1 MSKVVN
7 GLTINENDF
16 MWEQKY
22 RPGTLSECILP
33 AHDKE
38 TLQAIVNK
46 GLIPNI
52 ILVSAS
58 PGTGKTTVAKALCAD
73 TNSDML
79 FVNGSDCRIDFV
91 RNELTRFASSK
102 SIEGKR
108 KVIVI
113 DEFDRAGVAE
123 AQRHLRSFLEAY
135 SSNCSVI
142 ITANNIDGIIGPLQS
157 RCRVIKFGEATPSDQ
172 ITMMKEMIH
181 RAVAICKNENI
192 EVEDLKVIAALVKQN
207 FPDFRKTVN
216 QLDRYSSSGKIDTGI
231 LSIVMNTNSP
241 IDEVVAALKDKN
253 FKELRALAPRHVND
267 YANFIMSL
275 ANELYGK
282 LPGPSIVRMYEIV
295 GENNQYHGIAANP
308 EIHMTYLFIQLA
320 LELQWL

>member
-1 MSKVVN
+1 M
-7 GLTINENDF
+7 LTVNENDF
-16 MWEQKY
+16 MWEQRF
-22 RPGTLSECILP
+22 RPGTLDECILP

-38 TLQAIVNK
+38 TLKAIVKK
-46 GLIPNI
+46 GLIPNL

-58 PGTGKTTVAKALCAD
+58 PGTGKTTVAKSLCAD
-73 TNSDML
+73 TDSDML

-102 SIEGKR
+102 SIEGRR

-142 ITANNIDGIIGPLQS
+142 ITANSIDGIITPLQS
-157 RCRVIKFGEATPSDQ
+157 RCRVIKFGEATPEDKTS
-172 ITMMKEMIH
+172 MMKEMIH
-181 RAVAICKNENI
+181 RAVAICKNEGV
-192 EVEDLKVIAALVKQN
+192 EVQDLKVIAALVKQN
-207 FPDFRKTVN
+207 FPDFRKTIN
-216 QLDRYSSSGKIDTGI
+216 QLDQYSQKGVIDSGI
-231 LSIVMNTNSP
+231 LSVVMNTRSP
-241 IDEVVAALKDKN
+241 VDEVVEALKDKN
-253 FKELRALAPRHVND
+253 FKALRSLAPQHVND
-267 YANFIMSL
+267 YSNFL
-275 ANELYGK
+275 DKLVNELYSK

-295 GENNQYHGIAANP
+295 GENNQYHGMAANI

>member
-1 MSKVVN
+1 MLSVN
-7 GLTINENDF
+7 NNEF
-16 MWEQKY
+16 MWEQKF
-22 RPGTLSECILP
+22 RPTTLAECILP
-33 AHDKE
+33 AQDKA
-38 TLQAIVNK
+38 TLQAIVDK

-58 PGTGKTTVAKALCAD
+58 PGTGKTTVAKALCHD
-73 TNSDML
+73 TNSDMM

-102 SIEGKR
+102 SIEGRR

-142 ITANNIDGIIGPLQS
+142 ITANNIDGIITPLQS
-157 RCRVIKFGEATPSDQ
+157 RCRVIKFGEATPTDQ
-172 ITMMKEMIH
+172 TNMMKEMIH
-181 RAVAICKNENI
+181 RAVAICKNE
-192 EVEDLKVIAALVKQN
+192 EVVVEDLKVIAALVKQN
-207 FPDFRKTVN
+207 FPDFRKTIN
-216 QLDRYSSSGKIDTGI
+216 QLDRYAASGKIDTGI
-231 LSIVMNTNSP
+231 LSVIMNTASP

-253 FKELRALAPRHVND
+253 FKDLRSLAPRHVND
-267 YANFIMSL
+267 YANFVQAL
-275 ANELYGK
+275 ANDLYGK
-282 LPGPSIVRMYEIV
+282 LPSASIVRMYEIV